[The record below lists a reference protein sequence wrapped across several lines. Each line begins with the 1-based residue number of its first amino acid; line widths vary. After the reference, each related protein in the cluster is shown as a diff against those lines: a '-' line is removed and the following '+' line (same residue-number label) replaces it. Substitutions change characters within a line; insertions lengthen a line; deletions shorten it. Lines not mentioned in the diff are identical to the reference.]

1 VDNSPDDSMA
11 RTLPFNRSAQA
22 TRVRLSKMLL
32 LPMPRSEADTLSLH
46 AHCALQALR
55 DGTGWMAGTQSLA
68 EILILT
74 AYVAEAG
81 YGQISREAWLQ
92 SEIALNAG
100 FAQGQATGAWKLDH
114 ASCEQLASVVCVH
127 DAQLHNAP
135 LGVLAAASER
145 LERLKAG
152 EADPVPKLKR
162 A

>member
-1 VDNSPDDSMA
+1 MA

-22 TRVRLSKMLL
+22 TRVRLSKMQL

-68 EILILT
+68 EVLILT

-81 YGQISREAWLQ
+81 YGQITREAWLE
-92 SEIALNAG
+92 SESAINAA
-100 FAQGQATGAWKLDH
+100 FAQGHATGVWKLDEE
-114 ASCEQLASVVCVH
+114 SCEQLARVVCVH

-135 LGVLAAASER
+135 LGALGAASER
-145 LERLKAG
+145 LERLKSGA
-152 EADPVPKLKR
+152 ADPMPKLKR

>member
-1 VDNSPDDSMA
+1 MDNSPDDSMA

-22 TRVRLSKMLL
+22 TRVRLSKMQF
-32 LPMPRSEADTLSLH
+32 LPMPRTDADTLSLH

-55 DGTGWMAGTQSLA
+55 DGAGWMAGTQSLA

-92 SEIALNAG
+92 GEIALNAG
-100 FAQGQATGAWKLDH
+100 FAQGQATGVWKLDD

-152 EADPVPKLKR
+152 EADPMPKLKR

>member
-1 VDNSPDDSMA
+1 MA
-11 RTLPFNRSAQA
+11 RTLPFDRSAQA
-22 TRVRLSKMLL
+22 TRVRLSKMQL

-68 EILILT
+68 EVLILT

-81 YGQISREAWLQ
+81 YGQITREAWLE
-92 SEIALNAG
+92 SESAINAA
-100 FAQGQATGAWKLDH
+100 FAQGHATGVWKLDEE
-114 ASCEQLASVVCVH
+114 SCEQLASVVCVH
-127 DAQLHNAP
+127 DAQLHSAP

-145 LERLKAG
+145 LERLKSG
-152 EADPVPKLKR
+152 EADPMPKLKR

>member
-1 VDNSPDDSMA
+1 MA

-22 TRVRLSKMLL
+22 TRVRLSKMQL
-32 LPMPRSEADTLSLH
+32 LPMPRAEADTLSLH

-68 EILILT
+68 EVLILT
-74 AYVAEAG
+74 AYVTEAG
-81 YGQISREAWLQ
+81 YGHITREAWLQ
-92 SEIALNAG
+92 GEIAINAA
-100 FAQGQATGAWKLDH
+100 FAQGQATGVWKLDD
-114 ASCEQLASVVCVH
+114 ASCQQLAGIVCVH

-152 EADPVPKLKR
+152 EADPMPKLKR

>member
-1 VDNSPDDSMA
+1 MA
-11 RTLPFNRSAQA
+11 RTLPFNRNAQA
-22 TRVRLSKMLL
+22 TRVRLSKMQL

-68 EILILT
+68 EVLILT

-81 YGQISREAWLQ
+81 YGQITREAWVQ
-92 SEIALNAG
+92 SEIAINAA
-100 FAQGQATGAWKLDH
+100 FAQGHATGVWKLDD
-114 ASCEQLASVVCVH
+114 ASCEQIASVVCVH
-127 DAQLHNAP
+127 DAQLHTAP
-135 LGVLAAASER
+135 LGVLATASER

-152 EADPVPKLKR
+152 DADPMPKLKR

>member
-1 VDNSPDDSMA
+1 MYVADPERAA
-11 RTLPFNRSAQA
+11 RVAGIA
-22 TRVRLSKMLL
+22 VAHGRLRHV
-32 LPMPRSEADTLSLH
+32 PA
-46 AHCALQALR
+46 AHRRIA
-55 DGTGWMAGTQSLA
+55 
-68 EILILT
+68 LILT

-100 FAQGQATGAWKLDH
+100 FAQGQATGVWKLDH

-152 EADPVPKLKR
+152 EADPAPKLKR